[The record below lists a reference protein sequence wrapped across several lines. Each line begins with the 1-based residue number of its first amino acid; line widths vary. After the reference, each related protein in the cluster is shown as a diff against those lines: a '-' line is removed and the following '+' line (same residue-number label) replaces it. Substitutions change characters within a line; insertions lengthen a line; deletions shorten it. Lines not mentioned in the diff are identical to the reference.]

1 MSNYLTEVLERP
13 FAPTILVIGDI
24 ILDRY
29 HWGNVDRISP
39 EAPIPLLRVDRR
51 EQRLGGAG
59 SVVSMLSALD
69 VQVRLATVLGN
80 DEAATRVH
88 ELLKDLGV
96 AESAVLSDHGRPTT
110 VKERFLGRAQSRHP
124 QQMIRI
130 DHEEDGPLSE
140 SLSAQMIDQ
149 ITSQLDGV
157 DVILVSDYNKGVCA
171 GGTIPAIV
179 AAAKKFSIPVIA
191 DPIRGGDYRRYAG
204 CACIT
209 PNRLEASLAL
219 GREIET
225 PRAGIDAAKALL
237 DFGVH
242 SAIVTLD
249 RDGMAWA
256 RRDGSH
262 GISPIKPREV
272 YDITGAGDMVLS
284 IIGYSVAAGLDD
296 SQIVELANLAGGLEV
311 ERLGVVPLTRD
322 DLLEELHGSEPL
334 RHNKALACDVL
345 LDELRKRRQKGQRI
359 VMTNGCFDLLHP
371 GHLASL
377 QEARELGDCLVVGLN
392 SDISVQQLKG
402 AHRPVVNEQ
411 GRAAMLTALECVDY
425 VVLFDEVSV
434 EPLVRRI
441 LPDVL
446 AKAAQYAPD
455 QVVGYQVVQANGGEV
470 VCTKMHNDY
479 STTSIIQKIQQ
490 LASELATDNS
500 N

>member
-1 MSNYLTEVLERP
+1 MSNHLIELLERSLT
-13 FAPTILVIGDI
+13 PTIFVVGDV

-59 SVVSMLSALD
+59 SVVSMLAALD
-69 VQVRLATVLGN
+69 VNVRLATVLGN
-80 DEAATRVH
+80 DDSAVRVF

-96 AESAVLSDHGRPTT
+96 STSAVLTDDNRPTT

-130 DHEEDGPLSE
+130 DHEEDSPLDP
-140 SLSAQMIDQ
+140 SLRQQMINQ
-149 ITSQLDGV
+149 ITSHLDGV
-157 DVILVSDYNKGVCA
+157 DVVLVSDYNKGVCA
-171 GGTIPAIV
+171 EDMIPSII
-179 AAAKKFSIPVIA
+179 AAAEKQGIPVIA

-219 GREIET
+219 GRKIET
-225 PRAGIDAAKALL
+225 PEQGIEAAQALL

-284 IIGYSVAAGLDD
+284 IIGYSVAAGLEDA
-296 SQIVELANLAGGLEV
+296 QIVELANLAGGLEV
-311 ERLGVVPLTRD
+311 ERLGVVPLTRE
-322 DLLEELHGSEPL
+322 DLLTELHAGEPI
-334 RHNKALACDVL
+334 RHLKALSCEDVQV
-345 LDELRKRRQKGQRI
+345 ELQKRRQQGQRI
-359 VMTNGCFDLLHP
+359 VMTNGCFDLIHP
-371 GHLASL
+371 GHVASL
-377 QEARELGDCLVVGLN
+377 LEARALGDCLVVGLN
-392 SDISVQQLKG
+392 SDASVRQLKG
-402 AHRPVVNEQ
+402 PQRPIINEQ

-434 EPLVRRI
+434 EPLVQRI
-441 LPDVL
+441 MPDVL
-446 AKAAQYAPD
+446 AKAAQYAPH
-455 QVVGYQVVQANGGEV
+455 QVVGYQIVQANGGEV
-470 VCTKMHNDY
+470 VCTKMHEEF
-479 STTSIIQKIQQ
+479 STTSIIEGIQR
-490 LASELATDNS
+490 LAAELATENQ

>member
-1 MSNYLTEVLERP
+1 MANYLIEVLQRP
-13 FAPTILVIGDI
+13 LNPTILVVGDI

-59 SVVSMLSALD
+59 SVVSMLAALD
-69 VQVRLATVLGN
+69 VHVRVATVLGN
-80 DEAATRVH
+80 DEASVRVH
-88 ELLKDLGV
+88 ELLQDLGV
-96 AESAVLSDHGRPTT
+96 EESVVLTDDDRPTT

-130 DHEEDGPLSE
+130 DHEYDGPLRE
-140 SLSAQMIDQ
+140 SLC
-149 ITSQLDGV
+149 SQLIEQVTARLEGV

-171 GGTIPAIV
+171 GDTIPAIV
-179 AAAKKFSIPVIA
+179 AAAAQYDIPVIA
-191 DPIRGGDYRRYAG
+191 DPIRGGDYHRYKG

-219 GREIET
+219 GRAIET
-225 PRAGIDAAKALL
+225 PQEGIEAAEALL
-237 DFGVH
+237 DFRVH

-284 IIGYSVAAGLDD
+284 IIGYGVAAGLEDG
-296 SQIVELANLAGGLEV
+296 QIVELANLAGGLEV
-311 ERLGVVPLTRD
+311 ERLGVVPLTREE
-322 DLLEELHGSEPL
+322 LLEELRGSEPK
-334 RHNKALACDVL
+334 RHRKAITCDAL
-345 LDELRKRRQKGQRI
+345 LDELRKRRQTGQRI
-359 VMTNGCFDLLHP
+359 VMTNGCFDLIHP
-371 GHLASL
+371 GHVASL

-392 SDISVQQLKG
+392 SDVSVQKLKG
-402 AHRPVVNEQ
+402 PGRPVINEQ
-411 GRAAMLTALECVDY
+411 GRTAMLTALECVDY

-446 AKAAQYAPD
+446 AKAAQYAPN
-455 QVVGYQVVQANGGEV
+455 QVVGYQIVEANGGEV
-470 VCTKMHNDY
+470 VCTKMHDEY
-479 STTSIIQKIQQ
+479 STTSIIEKINQP
-490 LASELATDNS
+490 ASQLATDNS

>member
-1 MSNYLTEVLERP
+1 MSNYLTEVLERS
-13 FAPTILVIGDI
+13 FTPTILVVGDI

-59 SVVSMLSALD
+59 SVVSMLAALN
-69 VQVRLATVLGN
+69 VQVRVATVLGN
-80 DEAATRVH
+80 DDAAVRVH
-88 ELLKDLGV
+88 ELLKELGV
-96 AESAVLSDHGRPTT
+96 GDSAVLTDDDRPTT

-130 DHEEDGPLSE
+130 DHEYDGPLSE
-140 SLSAQMIDQ
+140 SLRDRMIDQ
-149 ITSQLDGV
+149 ISANLDGV

-171 GGTIPAIV
+171 GDTIPAIV
-179 AAAKKFSIPVIA
+179 AAAEKHGIPVIA

-219 GREIET
+219 GRAIET
-225 PRAGIDAAKALL
+225 PQEGIDAAESLL

-284 IIGYSVAAGLDD
+284 IIGYGVAAGLEDV
-296 SQIVELANLAGGLEV
+296 QIVELANLAGGLEV
-311 ERLGVVPLTRD
+311 ERLGVVPLSRG
-322 DLLEELHGSEPL
+322 DLLEELREGEPL
-334 RHNKALACDVL
+334 RHNKALACEKL
-345 LDELRKRRQKGQRI
+345 LDELRKRRQKGERI
-359 VMTNGCFDLLHP
+359 VMTNGCFDLIHP
-371 GHLASL
+371 GHVASL
-377 QEARELGDCLVVGLN
+377 QEARALGDCLVVGLN
-392 SDISVQQLKG
+392 SDVSVRGLKG
-402 AHRPVVNEQ
+402 PQRPVINEQ

-441 LPDVL
+441 MPDVL

-455 QVVGYQVVQANGGEV
+455 QVVGYQIVQANGGEV
-470 VCTKMHNDY
+470 VCTKMHDEF
-479 STTSIIQKIQQ
+479 STTSIIQKISQ
-490 LASELATDNS
+490 LATEMAADNS
-500 N
+500 S